1 MHSSSSGIKL
11 HSARSSIPRRSV
23 TRLRQDSTSHPSRC
37 RAGFVINSLNDEC
50 SRCLSVIDRR
60 CGLNLRPHQRG
71 VVAMRRNKRQQVPQG
86 LLMAITRS
94 L

>member
-1 MHSSSSGIKL
+1 
-11 HSARSSIPRRSV
+11 
-23 TRLRQDSTSHPSRC
+23 
-37 RAGFVINSLNDEC
+37 VINSLNDEC